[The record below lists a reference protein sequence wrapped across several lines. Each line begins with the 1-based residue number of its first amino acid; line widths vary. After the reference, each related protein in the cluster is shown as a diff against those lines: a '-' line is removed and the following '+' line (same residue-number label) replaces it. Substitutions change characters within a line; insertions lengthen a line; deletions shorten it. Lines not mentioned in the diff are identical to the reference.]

1 MQKQKKVTRGR
12 DSCQMSWISNL
23 LQPVSHTS
31 AVAAYQH
38 GAMQTQIN
46 DKHCARIHRHTQGTQ
61 MFMHGLSLPPPPVS
75 QTPKIS
81 NEACFP

>member
-46 DKHCARIHRHTQGTQ
+46 DKHCARIHTYTDTHKEHRCSCMDYHY
-61 MFMHGLSLPPPPVS
+61 PPP
-75 QTPKIS
+75 Q
-81 NEACFP
+81 